1 MTRNLFEGKNVLVVG
16 GTIIFYIAA
25 IKSVIYFFNSNLE
38 ILFRLVLDTQNL
50 YIFNFHF
57 RVL

>member
-1 MTRNLFEGKNVLVVG
+1 MNKFYVSVHDY
-16 GTIIFYIAA
+16 FYIAA